1 MAYTQIGIRL
11 PGELIDQVDDLAFEN
26 KTTRSD
32 VIRDVLIT
40 YFEFL
45 AERKEAEKSVL
56 DMTDDEIM
64 KLLESMTSVM

>member
-11 PGELIDQVDDLAFEN
+11 PGELSDQVDDLAFEN